1 MGTDKQFDLETWNSE
16 LVETLGIV
24 YNRGIIVTSF
34 INEETKVRRG

>member
-16 LVETLGIV
+16 LEENLEIV
-24 YNRGIIVTSF
+24 YNMGIIVTSF